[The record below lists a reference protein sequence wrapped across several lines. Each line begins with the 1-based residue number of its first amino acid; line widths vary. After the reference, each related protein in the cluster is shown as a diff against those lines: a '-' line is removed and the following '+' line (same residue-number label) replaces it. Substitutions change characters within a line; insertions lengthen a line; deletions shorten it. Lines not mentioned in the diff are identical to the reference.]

1 MTNDMSCENRVVAI
15 FFKVEALL
23 RFLSHQ
29 ETSRLLRRAIA
40 RAGINLKYSEGFNP
54 HPKMSLPLPRS
65 VALASECELVLVGIA
80 PAEEKSQ
87 TKDEDISRMLS
98 TQLPKGMSIVDVKMF
113 DKKVKFEPKKISYFI
128 PLDMK
133 DPAIKN
139 NILEAEKNLKA
150 SNEMIIER
158 KNFKTGKKKK
168 INLTGFIEDMSLEQ
182 EGVVLKVLMEEG
194 TTIKLDE
201 LPMVFGITSDE
212 LGQAIVRKEIEW
224 EIK

>member
-1 MTNDMSCENRVVAI
+1 MTNDMSCENFVAAI
-15 FFKVEALL
+15 FFKVEGLL

-65 VALASECELVLVGIA
+65 VALASECELVLVGVA
-80 PAEEKSQ
+80 PFDDQSQ
-87 TKDEDISRMLS
+87 PKGEDISKLLS
-98 TQLPKGMSIVDVKMF
+98 MQMPKGMSVVDVKMF
-113 DKKVKFEPKKISYFI
+113 DKKVKFEPKKILYFI

-133 DPAIKN
+133 DTAIKESV
-139 NILEAEKNLKA
+139 LAVEKNLKA
-150 SNEMIIER
+150 SNEMMIER
-158 KNFKTGKKKK
+158 KNYKTGKKKQV
-168 INLTGFIEDMSLEQ
+168 NLTGFIEELSLEE
-182 EGVVLKVLMEEG
+182 EGVVLKVLMEGG

-201 LPMVFGITSDE
+201 LPKIFGITSE
-212 LGQAIVRKEIEW
+212 QLGQAIVRKEIEW